1 MGALVGSNAMT
12 MTIGQLS
19 RRTSVPIKQLREYEG
34 LGFIYTLGRSAGN
47 YRLFGEEALWC
58 VRVVQSLR
66 ALGLTLKETQTL
78 VAHYGTHPH
87 ESLGAR
93 LDEHLA
99 RADARVAARI
109 ADLQALRRHIHAFQA
124 TYRKGTAM
132 SPELARLLAS
142 DPRRCARAVVNAN
155 AVP

>member
-58 VRVVQSLR
+58 VRVVQGLR
-66 ALGLTLKETQTL
+66 ALGLTLKEIQTL
-78 VAHYGTHPH
+78 VAHYGAHPH

-93 LDEHLA
+93 LDEQLA

-109 ADLQALRRHIHAFQA
+109 ADLQALRRRIHAFQA
-124 TYRKGTAM
+124 TYREGTAM

-142 DPRRCARAVVNAN
+142 DPRRCALAAVNAN